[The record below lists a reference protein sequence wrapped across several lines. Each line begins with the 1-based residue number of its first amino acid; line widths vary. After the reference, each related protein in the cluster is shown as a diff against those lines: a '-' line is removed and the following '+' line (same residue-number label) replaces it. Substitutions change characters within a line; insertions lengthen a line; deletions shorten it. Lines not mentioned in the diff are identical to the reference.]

1 MLDEVLPPMS
11 AEPSERIRVLLADD
25 HRLVRA
31 GIKSLLED
39 IPGVDVVAEAGDGR
53 ETLELVKQHNP
64 NVAIID
70 VAMKGLNGLEVAE
83 RISKDHSHIKV
94 LILSM
99 HTNEEYVIKAL
110 KAGAAGYLIKDAAT
124 VELKLAL
131 DAVCKGETYLSPVI
145 SKGVIDNLIALS
157 SGQSNAKEVLT
168 PRQREILQLIAE
180 GNSTKEIAAMLTVSV
195 KTVETHRTQLM
206 GRLGIHDIA
215 GLVRYA
221 VRTGLV
227 SVD

>member
-1 MLDEVLPPMS
+1 MTDEQQP
-11 AEPSERIRVLLADD
+11 IRVLLADD

-31 GIKSLLED
+31 GIRSLLEE
-39 IPGVDVVAEAGDGR
+39 IPNIEVVAEAGDGR
-53 ETLELVKQHNP
+53 ETLDMVRQYNP
-64 NVAIID
+64 NIAMID
-70 VAMKGLNGLEVAE
+70 VAMKGLNGLDVAK
-83 RISKDHSHIKV
+83 RMSRDFPHVKV

-110 KAGAAGYLIKDAAT
+110 KGGACGYLIKDAAT
-124 VELKLAL
+124 EELSLAL
-131 DAVCKGETYLSPVI
+131 KAVSKGEIYLSPVI

-157 SGQSNAKEVLT
+157 EGKSETGDVLT

-180 GNSTKEIAAMLTVSV
+180 GKSTKEIAAILSV

-206 GRLGIHDIA
+206 NRLDIHDIA

-227 SVD
+227 TAD

>member
-1 MLDEVLPPMS
+1 MTDEQP
-11 AEPSERIRVLLADD
+11 IRVLLADD

-31 GIKSLLED
+31 GIRSLLEE
-39 IPGVDVVAEAGDGR
+39 IPNVEVVAEAGDGR
-53 ETLELVKQHNP
+53 ETLDLVRQHNP
-64 NVAIID
+64 NIAMID
-70 VAMKGLNGLEVAE
+70 VAMKGLNGLEVA
-83 RISKDHSHIKV
+83 RHMSRDFPHVKV

-110 KAGAAGYLIKDAAT
+110 KGGAAGYLIKDAAT
-124 VELKLAL
+124 EELSLAL
-131 DAVCKGETYLSPVI
+131 KAVSKGETYLSPII

-157 SGQSNAKEVLT
+157 EGRSETGDILT

-180 GNSTKEIAAMLTVSV
+180 GKSTKEIAAILGVSV

-206 GRLGIHDIA
+206 NRLDIHDIA

-221 VRTGLV
+221 VRTGLITA
-227 SVD
+227 D

>member
-1 MLDEVLPPMS
+1 MTDQQQP
-11 AEPSERIRVLLADD
+11 IRVLLADD

-31 GIKSLLED
+31 GIRSLLEE
-39 IPGVDVVAEAGDGR
+39 IPNVEVVAEAGDGR
-53 ETLELVKQHNP
+53 ETLDMVRQYNP
-64 NVAIID
+64 NIAMID
-70 VAMKGLNGLEVAE
+70 VAMKGLNGLDVAA
-83 RISKDHSHIKV
+83 RMSRDFPHVKV

-110 KAGAAGYLIKDAAT
+110 KGGANGYLIKDAAT
-124 VELKLAL
+124 EELSLAL
-131 DAVCKGETYLSPVI
+131 KAVSKGETYLSPVI

-157 SGQSNAKEVLT
+157 EGRSETGDVLT

-180 GNSTKEIAAMLTVSV
+180 GKSTKEIAAILSVSV

-206 GRLGIHDIA
+206 NRLDIHDIA

-227 SVD
+227 TAD